1 MPEQDQLHNIDTT
14 IYANRWIAIVRGH
27 VAGVG
32 LTAGQAYRTAKH
44 TNPKRRPQ
52 LMFIDTQGKRVI
64 GKEWLNRHP
73 LLQKI
78 TKILQTQQIEAY
90 LVGGAVR
97 DMLLDEATITDL
109 DFVVPSDGL
118 KVARRV
124 ANILEDAYYYPLDE
138 TRGIG
143 RVICSDD
150 DHSYLDFSTYRG
162 DDLLS
167 DLIGRDFTINAIA
180 LSLTDPP
187 ELIDPCQGQ
196 VDLQMKRLQAVSE
209 TAMRNDPIRVL
220 RAVRMAIRFDC
231 AIESFTKQLITAAAP
246 LLLLASPERQRDE
259 LIKLLNTPAPG
270 RAVQMLHELEIL
282 PHVLPE
288 VAEMVGVEQSAPH
301 HLDVFEHTVA
311 TLNTWSNIKLE
322 GELSHPLKQWRDDV
336 KDYLAESVAGHLTQ
350 QDLLPIAL
358 LLHDTGKPATQS
370 KDNDRIRFLGHE
382 TESAKIVRQVMGRFR
397 FSGQATSFVEKIV
410 VNHMRPLTLAQ
421 QGKVSRRAIYR
432 LFRDSSG
439 AALEAGPAVVLH
451 AIADHYGTYP
461 PGEGQEAEDDL
472 MKVVNRLLQAYFEQR
487 DKVISPPLLLT
498 GHDLISQFG
507 IKEGKL
513 IGQLLRQLKEAQAVG
528 TVSTKEE
535 ALEFVEKEKLVAE
548 NNLSTEG

>member
-1 MPEQDQLHNIDTT
+1 
-14 IYANRWIAIVRGH
+14 
-27 VAGVG
+27 
-32 LTAGQAYRTAKH
+32 
-44 TNPKRRPQ
+44 
-52 LMFIDTQGKRVI
+52 
-64 GKEWLNRHP
+64 
-73 LLQKI
+73 
-78 TKILQTQQIEAY
+78 
-90 LVGGAVR
+90 
-97 DMLLDEATITDL
+97 
-109 DFVVPSDGL
+109 
-118 KVARRV
+118 
-124 ANILEDAYYYPLDE
+124 
-138 TRGIG
+138 
-143 RVICSDD
+143 
-150 DHSYLDFSTYRG
+150 
-162 DDLLS
+162 
-167 DLIGRDFTINAIA
+167 
-180 LSLTDPP
+180 
-187 ELIDPCQGQ
+187 
-196 VDLQMKRLQAVSE
+196 
-209 TAMRNDPIRVL
+209 
-220 RAVRMAIRFDC
+220 
-231 AIESFTKQLITAAAP
+231 
-246 LLLLASPERQRDE
+246 
-259 LIKLLNTPAPG
+259 
-270 RAVQMLHELEIL
+270 MLHELEIL